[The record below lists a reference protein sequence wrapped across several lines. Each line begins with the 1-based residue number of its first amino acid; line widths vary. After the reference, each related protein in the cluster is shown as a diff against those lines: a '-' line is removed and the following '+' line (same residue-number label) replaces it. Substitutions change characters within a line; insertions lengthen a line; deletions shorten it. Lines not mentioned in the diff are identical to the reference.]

1 MNLSI
6 VVPVKDEVDLILK
19 TLPSYYAVNPNEVIL
34 CLDKPAPKQVVE
46 VIGKVAKSCNA
57 EDVTRIVEVERRLDY
72 KFHQAWVRRKGFLE
86 AKHDRILTGDIDLV
100 INRNVFKAVRMVGK
114 NDIGLVSLS
123 KMRAPNSLLDLYRLF
138 GTGILQKYIHYFA
151 EAYRG
156 RGIATTTFTGLYA
169 LWRPYWLD
177 SESEEGI
184 KSLVSSKTALRK
196 GEKVKWSMQT
206 FRSTGEDT
214 FLRDCMIKKHKIVYL
229 KEIGAIVLTDPLGD
243 RPEVQFKQ
251 GIYFALKGRNL
262 IGALA
267 RTVFRGQPHYLCG
280 HLYGRK
286 LVKSKNIRERL

>member
-1 MNLSI
+1 MNFSI
-6 VVPVKDEVDLILK
+6 VVPVKDEVDLILR

-72 KFHQAWVRRKGFLE
+72 KYHQAWVRRKGFLE

-123 KMRAPNSLLDLYRLF
+123 KMRAPNSLLNLYRLF

-184 KSLVSSKTALRK
+184 KNLVSSKTALRK

-206 FRSTGEDT
+206 FRSAGEDT
-214 FLRDCMIKKHKIVYL
+214 FLRDCMIKKHKLVYL
-229 KEIGAIVLTDPLGD
+229 KDIGAIVLTDPLED

-262 IGALA
+262 IGALT
-267 RTVFRGQPHYLCG
+267 RTVFRGQPHYLRG

-286 LVKSKNIRERL
+286 LVKSKNIRERP